1 MKRGRKILK
10 VIVEYLGYI
19 KKKLDIEK
27 SEIIRLRENGSIS
40 ELLGILANK
49 YGEVFKKSVYNPQE
63 LELKPYHMI
72 SINGLLLN
80 QLDGMKTKLEDNDKV
95 ILMPIVSGG

>member
-1 MKRGRKILK
+1 LK

-27 SEIIRLRENGSIS
+27 SEIVLMKDKSS
-40 ELLGILANK
+40 VLELLTLLANK
-49 YGEVFKKSVYNPQE
+49 YGESFKRSVYDPQD
-63 LELKPYHMI
+63 LELKPYHMV

-80 QLDGMKTKLEDNDKV
+80 QLNGMNTKLKDDDKV

>member
-1 MKRGRKILK
+1 MK

-27 SEIIRLRENGSIS
+27 SEIVLMKDKSS
-40 ELLGILANK
+40 VLELLTLLASK
-49 YGEVFKKSVYNPQE
+49 YGESFKRSVYDPQD
-63 LELKPYHMI
+63 LELKPYHMV

-80 QLDGMKTKLEDNDKV
+80 QLNGMNTKLKDDDKV

>member
-1 MKRGRKILK
+1 MK

-27 SEIIRLRENGSIS
+27 SETIRLRDNVSIR
-40 ELLGILANK
+40 ELLSLLATK
-49 YGEVFKKSVYNPQE
+49 YGEDFKKSVYDPQE
-63 LELKPYHMI
+63 LELKPYHMV

-80 QLDGMKTKLEDNDKV
+80 QIDGMNTKLMDNDKV